1 MYIKEFDIVLDIK
14 NSTEQEPFEVVQG
27 DSQSNL
33 LNISMTDGLE
43 PYDLTGTTAEIVF
56 YKSDSTTVQQT
67 EKTGV
72 VILNAP
78 DGKIQC
84 TLKTNTIA
92 CPGKVVAEVR
102 VLSDEVLLTSSR
114 FEFYVRKS
122 LINDK
127 TIESA
132 DEFPVL
138 TQLMKDTSS
147 LIDKV
152 NQIEK
157 QVPENVVS
165 RIDAMESGKVD
176 KTDIVQTDTISDAS
190 KVPSSVVTNKLSS
203 QVTEL
208 NKNIQGTLP
217 ASSKV
222 SHLGPAGWYRVAVF
236 EASDI
241 GLIKG
246 SYCNSVNISIKRSYN
261 AESNE
266 YYNILLMSI
275 FNKSQFVL
283 IGKLVNV
290 QDITKIRHTID
301 VANLKAYI
309 EIYYTSQFSNDLQ
322 ISLYDT
328 KSVTNVK
335 WNAITAVAT
344 EETVDGVSVVSST
357 DLTTA

>member
-14 NSTEQEPFEVVQG
+14 NSTKRKPFEVVQG

-33 LNISMTDGLE
+33 LNISMTNGLE
-43 PYDLTGTTAEIVF
+43 PYDLTGTTTEIVF

-67 EKTGV
+67 QESGV
-72 VILNAP
+72 VVLNAP
-78 DGKIQC
+78 EGKIQC

-92 CPGKVVAEVR
+92 CPGKVIAEIR
-102 VLSDEVLLTSSR
+102 ISSDEILLTSGR

-127 TIESA
+127 TVEST

-138 TQLMKDTSS
+138 TQLMQDTST
-147 LIDKV
+147 LIDQV

-208 NKNIQGTLP
+208 NKNLQIMPIPNAEQYLETAYTIRYFNMYQYGNIISLRLVINNQEGVFPQGRVELGTLKKYAP
-217 ASSKV
+217 MD
-222 SHLGPAGWYRVAVF
+222 G
-236 EASDI
+236 I
-241 GLIKG
+241 LIPI
-246 SYCNSVNISIKRSYN
+246 SASVN
-261 AESNE
+261 
-266 YYNILLMSI
+266 
-275 FNKSQFVL
+275 
-283 IGKLVNV
+283 VNSFL
-290 QDITKIRHTID
+290 TRM
-301 VANLKAYI
+301 ANLVISSRTLSVDNHAN
-309 EIYYTSQFSNDLQ
+309 NDVREFTIQ
-322 ISLYDT
+322 IMYL
-328 KSVTNVK
+328 TND
-335 WNAITAVAT
+335 I
-344 EETVDGVSVVSST
+344 
-357 DLTTA
+357 

>member
-1 MYIKEFDIVLDIK
+1 MYIKEFDITIDIK
-14 NSTEQEPFEVVQG
+14 SNTDQEPFEVVQG

-67 EKTGV
+67 QESGV
-72 VILNAP
+72 VVLNAP
-78 DGKIQC
+78 EGKIQC

-92 CPGKVVAEVR
+92 CPGKVIAEIR
-102 VLSDEVLLTSSR
+102 ISSDEILLTSAR

-127 TIESA
+127 TIEST

-138 TQLMKDTSS
+138 TQLMQDTST
-147 LIDKV
+147 LIDQV

-203 QVTEL
+203 QVDEL
-208 NKNIQGTLP
+208 NKNLATQP
-217 ASSKV
+217 AY
-222 SHLGPAGWYRVAVF
+222 ATVF
-236 EASDI
+236 ENGWTGSLTFTKYGN
-241 GLIKG
+241 GLIAVTG
-246 SYCNSVNISIKRSYN
+246 YVV
-261 AESNE
+261 
-266 YYNILLMSI
+266 L
-275 FNKSQFVL
+275 SQL
-283 IGKLVNV
+283 
-290 QDITKIRHTID
+290 
-301 VANLKAYI
+301 AP
-309 EIYYTSQFSNDLQ
+309 
-322 ISLYDT
+322 
-328 KSVTNVK
+328 
-335 WNAITAVAT
+335 
-344 EETVDGVSVVSST
+344 
-357 DLTTA
+357 

>member
-33 LNISMTDGLE
+33 LNISMTNGLE

-67 EKTGV
+67 QKTGV

-102 VLSDEVLLTSSR
+102 VLSDEVLLTSAR

-127 TIESA
+127 TIEST

-138 TQLMKDTSS
+138 TQLMQDTST
-147 LIDKV
+147 LIDQV

-208 NKNIQGTLP
+208 NKNMLNGVNGFAILSAVTNLNDIDCNAIIHSTDASAITIERGYPVANIHCTVFSIILKDKSSGTRFGFQDVIY
-217 ASSKV
+217 K
-222 SHLGPAGWYRVAVF
+222 GTT
-236 EASDI
+236 
-241 GLIKG
+241 G
-246 SYCNSVNISIKRSYN
+246 SYR
-261 AESNE
+261 
-266 YYNILLMSI
+266 
-275 FNKSQFVL
+275 
-283 IGKLVNV
+283 
-290 QDITKIRHTID
+290 R
-301 VANLKAYI
+301 YI
-309 EIYYTSQFSNDLQ
+309 YVDWG
-322 ISLYDT
+322 
-328 KSVTNVK
+328 K
-335 WNAITAVAT
+335 WNKFTQAT
-344 EETVDGVSVVSST
+344 T
-357 DLTTA
+357 

>member
-33 LNISMTDGLE
+33 LNISMTNGLE

-67 EKTGV
+67 QKTGV

-102 VLSDEVLLTSSR
+102 VLSDEVLLTSAR

-127 TIESA
+127 TIEST

-138 TQLMKDTSS
+138 TQLMQDTST
-147 LIDKV
+147 LIDQV

-165 RIDAMESGKVD
+165 RIDAMESDKVD

-208 NKNIQGTLP
+208 NKNIMSANGLNMTAYGVHPLMYLGRVTDLDTL
-217 ASSKV
+217 
-222 SHLGPAGWYRVAVF
+222 
-236 EASDI
+236 D
-241 GLIKG
+241 
-246 SYCNSVNISIKRSYN
+246 
-261 AESNE
+261 
-266 YYNILLMSI
+266 
-275 FNKSQFVL
+275 NKY
-283 IGKLVNV
+283 
-290 QDITKIRHTID
+290 
-301 VANLKAYI
+301 NLKLDFAYCCFD
-309 EIYYTSQFSNDLQ
+309 QFLNALIIGYNRSTGYAAQ
-322 ISLYDT
+322 FKISHIGTPRYRAEQAGAWSEWVQL
-328 KSVTNVK
+328 
-335 WNAITAVAT
+335 
-344 EETVDGVSVVSST
+344 
-357 DLTTA
+357 

>member
-33 LNISMTDGLE
+33 LNINLVDGLE

-67 EKTGV
+67 QKTGV

-102 VLSDEVLLTSSR
+102 VLSDEVLLTSAR

-127 TIESA
+127 TIEST

-138 TQLMKDTSS
+138 TQLMQDTST
-147 LIDKV
+147 LIDQV

-165 RIDAMESGKVD
+165 RIDAMETGKANKND
-176 KTDIVQTDTISDAS
+176 MVQSDTISDAT
-190 KVPSSVVTNKLSS
+190 KYPSSVVTAAHRGELDEIKQSVS
-203 QVTEL
+203 EL
-208 NKNIQGTLP
+208 NKNMQFEDWKTATLQNEWTGTIKYSKNGYGFAKLWIRIVP
-217 ASSKV
+217 GVLTGLTVVANIPSS
-222 SHLGPAGWYRVAVF
+222 YRP
-236 EASDI
+236 E
-241 GLIKG
+241 G
-246 SYCNSVNISIKRSYN
+246 NISIQLFSTEGKKANYIVYLNENGNIYLTADSNFSGASSY
-261 AESNE
+261 SGQT
-266 YYNILLMSI
+266 LFPTL
-275 FNKSQFVL
+275 
-283 IGKLVNV
+283 
-290 QDITKIRHTID
+290 
-301 VANLKAYI
+301 
-309 EIYYTSQFSNDLQ
+309 
-322 ISLYDT
+322 
-328 KSVTNVK
+328 
-335 WNAITAVAT
+335 
-344 EETVDGVSVVSST
+344 
-357 DLTTA
+357 

>member
-1 MYIKEFDIVLDIK
+1 MYIKEFDIVIDIK
-14 NSTEQEPFEVVQG
+14 NSTKQEPFEVVQG

-33 LNISMTDGLE
+33 LNISMTNGLE

-67 EKTGV
+67 QKTGV

-102 VLSDEVLLTSSR
+102 VLSDEVLLTSAR

-127 TIESA
+127 TIEST

-138 TQLMKDTSS
+138 TQLMKDTST
-147 LIDKV
+147 LIDQV

-165 RIDAMESGKVD
+165 RIDAMETGKVD

-208 NKNIQGTLP
+208 NKNLAKLNGEI
-217 ASSKV
+217 V
-222 SHLGPAGWYRVAVF
+222 SDA
-236 EASDI
+236 
-241 GLIKG
+241 
-246 SYCNSVNISIKRSYN
+246 
-261 AESNE
+261 
-266 YYNILLMSI
+266 
-275 FNKSQFVL
+275 
-283 IGKLVNV
+283 
-290 QDITKIRHTID
+290 
-301 VANLKAYI
+301 
-309 EIYYTSQFSNDLQ
+309 
-322 ISLYDT
+322 
-328 KSVTNVK
+328 
-335 WNAITAVAT
+335 NAINSYGFHMTSASTLNTPEPTDGMVFQMALGEAYKAQLFFGLGLNAFYHRTCYGSWTAWKKIT
-344 EETVDGVSVVSST
+344 ST
-357 DLTTA
+357 